1 MKAFVFT
8 CFTLL
13 WSSHPAC
20 SQGADMEHTP
30 FAIGEIN
37 YFGYGDLPLQKVR
50 AALPW
55 HIGDT
60 LTLATFS
67 RKPVEDAIASAIGKP
82 PTDVNITCCDA
93 SKHLEIFIGLPGS
106 TSHSVPTSPTPS
118 GNAHLDP
125 EGLSMYQREQP
136 LLMQAIARG
145 TAGEDDSQG
154 FMISND
160 PALKAVNLAMRSY
173 AVGRESELK
182 QVLQTAS
189 DPKDRRAAATL
200 LGYVRSSNT
209 QAEAL
214 SQAITDPDN
223 EVRNN
228 AVRALSVLSAATTN
242 DHPRINVKPL
252 IDLLYSG
259 SWTDRNKA
267 SLLLLRMTDVP
278 NSEVLD
284 SLRQEALAPLIE
296 GGSWVDVPGHSTPFL
311 FILGRVGGIT
321 DQKLDNLIKIGDKDA
336 IIAAATTAA
345 EETRR

>member
-1 MKAFVFT
+1 MKALVLT
-8 CFTLL
+8 CCTLL
-13 WSSHPAC
+13 FARSGWS
-20 SQGADMEHTP
+20 QDADMEHRP

-37 YFGYGDLPLQKVR
+37 YFGYGDLPLQKIR
-50 AALPW
+50 AAVPW

-60 LTLATFS
+60 LTFATFS
-67 RKPVEDAIASAIGKP
+67 RKPVEDAISSAIGKP

-106 TSHSVPTSPTPS
+106 TSHSVPTGPNPS
-118 GNAHLDP
+118 GNTHLDP
-125 EGLSMYQREQP
+125 EGMGLYEQEQP
-136 LLMQAIARG
+136 LLMQAVARG
-145 TAGEDDSQG
+145 TAGEDDSLG
-154 FMISND
+154 YMVSND
-160 PALKAVNLAMRSY
+160 PALKAVNLAMHSY

-189 DPKDRRAAATL
+189 DPKDRRAAAAL

-214 SQAITDPDN
+214 SQAINDPDD

-242 DHPRINVKPL
+242 DHPKINVEPL

-259 SWTDRNKA
+259 LWTDRNKA
-267 SLLLLRMTDVP
+267 SLLLLRMTDVR

-284 SLRQEALAPLIE
+284 SLRKEALAPLIE
-296 GGSWVDVPGHSTPFL
+296 GGSWADVPGHSTPFL
-311 FILGRVGGIT
+311 LILGRIGGIP
-321 DQKLDNLIKIGDKDA
+321 DQKLEDLLKSGNKDA
-336 IIAAATTAA
+336 IISAATAA
-345 EETRR
+345 DDHAWH